1 MKRPTFSTSR
11 LRPLQAMVL
20 AAVSL
25 MGHAA
30 AAATDGRH
38 DVQGTDAS
46 LHSAVV
52 PTRLLWP
59 GVVVI
64 VVIAIFVTAALAGP
78 LIRANSREEIP
89 DSGNAP
95 K

>member
-1 MKRPTFSTSR
+1 MKPRAFSISR
-11 LRPLQAMVL
+11 LRLLQAMVL

-25 MGHAA
+25 MGQVVT
-30 AAATDGRH
+30 AATDGRH
-38 DVQGTDAS
+38 DAQSNDVA
-46 LHSAVV
+46 LHSALI

-95 K
+95 T